1 MPLLFFSVGVYF
13 HAYLLGDLG
22 KLHPNICP
30 IMHTRGTRVPRRLLA
45 LLNRALQKMS
55 ARSYAGPTTLYTV
68 TDHLRQL
75 QILGNSRTPFGVKSG
90 GHATNPGFSSTPG
103 VQISLARFN
112 TFKVNTEAQTVELGP
127 SLTWDDVYERL
138 NSYGVTVIG
147 GRIPGVGVGG
157 LTLGGGG

>member
-1 MPLLFFSVGVYF
+1 M
-13 HAYLLGDLG
+13 
-22 KLHPNICP
+22 
-30 IMHTRGTRVPRRLLA
+30 
-45 LLNRALQKMS
+45 
-55 ARSYAGPTTLYTV
+55 
-68 TDHLRQL
+68 
-75 QILGNSRTPFGVKSG
+75 KSG
-90 GHATNPGFSSTPG
+90 GHATNRGFSSTRG

-138 NSYGVTVIG
+138 NSYGATVIG